1 MRYLIFSVIFLL
13 SSCALQSPRNLLDK
27 DSIKTDVLEHIIDT
41 DGEEFVD
48 NSDSTDTDIFS
59 NNSENSSGN
68 GSSSQVSES
77 KYYSRDER
85 VRVVYKD
92 VVRNSTS
99 EKVINSQSDLGQVIY
114 KVPDT
119 MIVRKNY
126 EVVVRI
132 SKSRNN
138 IEIRSN
144 LNGKITS
151 KNIKTS
157 NKMSVELID
166 PIGDIFQIKEVNIQK
181 QLVDSSYTEWKYN
194 IMPLKSGQN
203 KLDLVISIYKD
214 DDVKQIVYSDDI
226 YVQSNAPA
234 QIKSFWYD
242 NWKWSIETL
251 IIPIITWLFGLWW
264 GKRSEKRKRRRY

>member
-27 DSIKTDVLEHIIDT
+27 DSIKTDGLEHIIDT

-99 EKVINSQSDLGQVIY
+99 EKVVNSQSDLGQVIY

>member
-1 MRYLIFSVIFLL
+1 MRYLIFSVILLL

-27 DSIKTDVLEHIIDT
+27 DSIKTDGLEHIIDT
-41 DGEEFVD
+41 DGEGFID
-48 NSDSTDTDIFS
+48 NNDSTVTELFS
-59 NNSENSSGN
+59 NGENSPGH
-68 GSSSQVSES
+68 GGTGQVSES
-77 KYYSRDER
+77 KYYSKDER
-85 VRVVYKD
+85 VRVVYRD

-99 EKVINSQSDLGQVIY
+99 EKVVNSQSDLGQVIY

-132 SKSRNN
+132 SRSKNN
-138 IEIRSN
+138 IEIKSN

-157 NKMSVELID
+157 NRMSVELID
-166 PIGDIFQIKEVNIQK
+166 PIGGIFQIKEVNIQK

-214 DDVKQIVYSDDI
+214 EDVKQIVYSDEI

-234 QIKSFWYD
+234 QIKYFWYD

-264 GKRSEKRKRRRY
+264 GKRTEKKKRRY

>member
-1 MRYLIFSVIFLL
+1 
-13 SSCALQSPRNLLDK
+13 
-27 DSIKTDVLEHIIDT
+27 
-41 DGEEFVD
+41 
-48 NSDSTDTDIFS
+48 
-59 NNSENSSGN
+59 
-68 GSSSQVSES
+68 
-77 KYYSRDER
+77 
-85 VRVVYKD
+85 
-92 VVRNSTS
+92 
-99 EKVINSQSDLGQVIY
+99 
-114 KVPDT
+114 
-119 MIVRKNY
+119 
-126 EVVVRI
+126 
-132 SKSRNN
+132 
-138 IEIRSN
+138 
-144 LNGKITS
+144 
-151 KNIKTS
+151 
-157 NKMSVELID
+157 MSVELID

>member
-27 DSIKTDVLEHIIDT
+27 DSIKTDGLEHIIDT

-99 EKVINSQSDLGQVIY
+99 EKVVNSQSDLGQVIY

-166 PIGDIFQIKEVNIQK
+166 PTGDIFQIKEVNIQK

-234 QIKSFWYD
+234 QIKSFWYE

-264 GKRSEKRKRRRY
+264 GKRSKKKK

>member
-13 SSCALQSPRNLLDK
+13 SSCTLQSPRNLLDK
-27 DSIKTDVLEHIIDT
+27 DSIKTDGLEHIIDT

-242 NWKWSIETL
+242 NWKWYIETL

>member
-13 SSCALQSPRNLLDK
+13 SSCTLQSPRNLLDK
-27 DSIKTDVLEHIIDT
+27 DSIKTDGLEHIIDT

>member
-27 DSIKTDVLEHIIDT
+27 DSIKTDGLEHIIDT

-99 EKVINSQSDLGQVIY
+99 EKVVNSQSDLGQVIY

-264 GKRSEKRKRRRY
+264 GKRSEKKKRRRY

>member
-27 DSIKTDVLEHIIDT
+27 DSIKTDGLEHIIDT

>member
-13 SSCALQSPRNLLDK
+13 SSCTLQSPRNLLDK
-27 DSIKTDVLEHIIDT
+27 DSIKTDGLEHIIDT

-99 EKVINSQSDLGQVIY
+99 EKVVNSQSDLGQVIY

-166 PIGDIFQIKEVNIQK
+166 PTGDIFQIKEVNIQK

-264 GKRSEKRKRRRY
+264 GKRIEKRKRRRY

>member
-13 SSCALQSPRNLLDK
+13 SSCTLQSPRNLLDK
-27 DSIKTDVLEHIIDT
+27 DSIKTDGLEHIIDT

-99 EKVINSQSDLGQVIY
+99 EKVVNSQSDLGQVIY